1 MATGK
6 WKHRDWNDVATS
18 HGMPRIVG
26 SGQKPG
32 EVHGT
37 DSPSEP
43 TEGTKLAHTSFF
55 FFSFGHFGLPLG
67 IWGSGAR
74 DQNIVAT

>member
-1 MATGK
+1 MEQILLQ
-6 WKHRDWNDVATS
+6 S
-18 HGMPRIVG
+18 L
-26 SGQKPG
+26 QK
-32 EVHGT
+32 
-37 DSPSEP
+37 EP
-43 TEGTKLAHTSFF
+43 NLPIPLFF